1 MSDIE
6 RNTFAVRP
14 VDFTSSRAKLAV
26 MKLELQPPFTL
37 TTHTFNVLVG
47 PEEVLVGFLN
57 GRSNLQRLQVLY
69 VCGNY
74 SRILDKLD
82 RRFSDLDVRR
92 AFTAYQL
99 LTILKEAYQTLIIFE
114 HDPGLFEDAREMAE
128 YAGRAL
134 KEAAGVSAVLLYSD
148 RTDPHLEE
156 ISKSADR
163 VFVFNEVQKPV
174 YKRASKKLKPGPKGQ
189 RTLEAF

>member
-1 MSDIE
+1 ME
-6 RNTFAVRP
+6 
-14 VDFTSSRAKLAV
+14 
-26 MKLELQPPFTL
+26 LELQPPLTL
-37 TTHTFNVLVG
+37 APNTFNILVGPDNVLVDS
-47 PEEVLVGFLN
+47 LN
-57 GRSNLQRLQVLY
+57 CSLKTLQRIQVLY

-82 RRFSDLDVRR
+82 RRFTELDVRR

-114 HDPGLFEDAREMAE
+114 HDPSLFEGASDMAE
-128 YAGRAL
+128 YVGQAL
-134 KEAAGVSAVLLYSD
+134 KETANGSAVLLYSP

-163 VFVFNEVQKPV
+163 VFVFNEVPKYV
-174 YKRASKKLKPGPKGQ
+174 YKRASKKLKTGSKGQ
-189 RTLEAF
+189 RTLEGF